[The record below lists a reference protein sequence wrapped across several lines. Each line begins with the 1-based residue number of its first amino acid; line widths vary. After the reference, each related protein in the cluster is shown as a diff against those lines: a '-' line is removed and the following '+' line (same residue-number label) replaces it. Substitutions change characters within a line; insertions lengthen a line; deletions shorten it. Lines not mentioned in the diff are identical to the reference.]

1 MNIQE
6 IRIYS
11 ECLEQG
17 LDFKD
22 YFLNFNANFNI
33 KNIYISKNKS
43 YQCSSWRKILD
54 FKKFDLVITI
64 ISEEKEIP
72 ILVVEYSTAVPTDDH
87 KMQRSDVYFWGSIFK
102 IPVMKISPLEKLS
115 TSNGGGSKITMLQ
128 EINLSL
134 LINSVVY
141 FIDWKLDNY
150 MLETNL
156 ERLSC
161 IPYNEKIEK
170 ILNNILQKIIS
181 SNTFD
186 EVYKAILNEQK
197 LLFNNIEIEKLK
209 KNFVNS
215 TRFQNS
221 DSRLIVKI
229 NRFGHAMD
237 PDRGVLFFVNMLFE
251 GKNIISKLIIKR
263 ECFDG
268 KESYKALF
276 DGLSKYTVK
285 KLNKIIE
292 NDINGELALKIFQV
306 ATNTESLKIEKK
318 TSYNYEITDKNLI
331 DFLDNYK
338 NIVYKSI
345 FINSTKLQLCDYEQ
359 NILCEITWN
368 KNIIKNYLK
377 KLYPLQYESINIS
390 KISFSN
396 TKEDIITYASVQLL
410 KKAGCDIL
418 AVSYP
423 GAQGDKA
430 ILIGNGRKTKRIYI
444 DIISYK
450 KSNKILVL
458 LHENKIN
465 KNDLK
470 KDEIKLLELKENNI
484 NEINTLLNKFSL
496 NNITN
501 KNVYLGLGSK
511 SKLQNNISTYLK
523 ADYIFAFD
531 IKSDS
536 SKTHILWNIAIINLD
551 LLELFKPLVNK
562 NNKLEGEISLNS
574 IYTM

>member
-6 IRIYS
+6 VRIYS

-33 KNIYISKNKS
+33 KNIYISKNKN
-43 YQCSSWRKILD
+43 YQYDSWIKILD
-54 FKKFDLVITI
+54 FKKFDLIITI
-64 ISEEKEIP
+64 VSGEKEIP
-72 ILVVEYSTAVPTDDH
+72 ILVIEYSTAVPTDDH
-87 KMQRSDVYFWGSIFK
+87 KMQRSDVYFWASIFK

-115 TSNGGGSKITMLQ
+115 SSNGGGSKITMLQ
-128 EINLSL
+128 EINLTL

-141 FIDWKLDNY
+141 FIDWKLDGY

-161 IPYNEKIEK
+161 IPYNEKIAK

-186 EVYKAILNEQK
+186 EVYKALLNEQK

-209 KNFVNS
+209 RNFVNS

-221 DSRLIVKI
+221 DSKLIVKI
-229 NRFGHAMD
+229 NRLGHAMD
-237 PDRGVLFFVNMLFE
+237 PERGILFFVNMLFE
-251 GKNIISKLIIKR
+251 EKNIISKLIIKS
-263 ECFDG
+263 
-268 KESYKALF
+268 KNYKSLF
-276 DGLSKYTVK
+276 DKLSTPTLN
-285 KLNKIIE
+285 KLNKMIK

-306 ATNTESLKIEKK
+306 ATNTETLKIKK
-318 TSYNYEITDKNLI
+318 ITSSNYEITDKNLI
-331 DFLDNYK
+331 NFLYDYK

-377 KLYPLQYESINIS
+377 KLYPLQYKSVDIS

-410 KKAGCDIL
+410 KKAGCHIL

-430 ILIGNGRKTKRIYI
+430 ILIGTGRDTKRIYI

-501 KNVYLGLGSK
+501 NNLYLGLGSK
-511 SKLQNNISTYLK
+511 SKLHNNISTYLK

-536 SKTHILWNIAIINLD
+536 SKTYILWNIAIINLD
-551 LLELFKPLVNK
+551 LLELFKPLVNE
-562 NNKLEGEISLNS
+562 NNKLEGKILLDS